1 MNFLLHRHLSHT
13 LHESRIAGVGA
24 MLPDLWRM
32 ADRRVRPAPVD
43 IARELLGDADEA
55 AHALLRG
62 IEHHLETDLWFHD
75 APVFVEGERAT
86 IAALRG
92 AAVTARKLTLFA
104 HPLWEMC
111 LDGALVRRLG
121 EDAVRSAT
129 AEGFGLADRALRAAA
144 HVHHFV
150 HVEDGESYRE
160 AFERNLREIAHALS
174 TGPWIGAYARPE
186 GLVRAL
192 GGIRRRFGLAPFT
205 EDEQG
210 RLSAAIATLEERA
223 DAAVRDILARA
234 P

>member
-1 MNFLLHRHLSHT
+1 
-13 LHESRIAGVGA
+13 

-43 IARELLGDADEA
+43 VARELLGDADEA

-75 APVFVEGERAT
+75 APVFIEGERAT
-86 IAALRG
+86 IAALRS

-111 LDGALVRRLG
+111 LDGGLVRRLG
-121 EDAVRSAT
+121 EEAVRSAT
-129 AEGFGLADRALRAAA
+129 AEGFDLARDAMRAAA

-150 HVEDGESYRE
+150 HAGEGESYRE
-160 AFERNLREIAHALS
+160 EFERNMHGIAHALS

-192 GGIRRRFGLAPFT
+192 AGIRRRFGLAPFT
-205 EDEQG
+205 DDERD
-210 RLSAAIATLEERA
+210 RLTAAIATLEERA
-223 DAAVRDILARA
+223 DAAVTDILDRA

>member
-1 MNFLLHRHLSHT
+1 
-13 LHESRIAGVGA
+13 

-43 IARELLGDADEA
+43 VARRLLGEADDA
-55 AHALLRG
+55 AHAVLRG
-62 IEHHLETDLWFHD
+62 IEHHLEADLWFHD

-86 IAALRG
+86 IAALRS
-92 AAVTARKLTLFA
+92 ASVTAKKLTLFA

-121 EDAVRSAT
+121 EAAVRAAT
-129 AEGFGLADRALRAAA
+129 AEGFELAGQAMRAAA

-150 HVEDGESYRE
+150 HVDDGETYRDE
-160 AFERNLREIAHALS
+160 FERNLHGIAHALS

-192 GGIRRRFGLAPFT
+192 AGIRRRFGLAPFAD
-205 EDEQG
+205 DERE
-210 RLSAAIATLEERA
+210 RLTAAIGTLDDRA
-223 DAAVRDILARA
+223 DAAVKEILDRA
-234 P
+234 A